1 MKEVMDARKRKKRIL
16 IIDDEKSLCDVLK
29 KGLELM
35 GDFEVSIETSGKG
48 GIRAAKWLRP
58 DLIILDICMPGMDGL
73 EVLKRLKENNKD
85 TVSIPVVMLTAV
97 LDDST
102 KEGCARLFDEAYLE
116 KPIGVTVLK
125 TKIDEVLKYRS
136 VK

>member
-1 MKEVMDARKRKKRIL
+1 MPEKKRIL
-16 IIDDEKSLCDVLK
+16 IIDDEKSLCDMLK

-48 GIRAAKWLRP
+48 GIRAAKWLKP
-58 DLIILDICMPGMDGL
+58 DLILLDIHMPGMDGL

-85 TVSIPVVMLTAV
+85 TIAIPVVMLTAV

-102 KEGCARLFDEAYLE
+102 KEGCARLYDEAYLE
-116 KPIGVTVLK
+116 KPIGVTDLK
-125 TKIDEVLKYRS
+125 AKIDEVLKRRG
-136 VK
+136 VN